1 MSCSP
6 SGHFECLHSRFRW
19 CAGGIGDRASCR
31 HHGRRY
37 RDPDYVGCG
46 RNHCHILMHGMMQAV
61 ETLSRPEESNYHPRT
76 RVASHAMSATD
87 VSAIYPPAGLDLMYR
102 RTCRSSI
109 PVPSS
114 GKAFPGSRSKPQA
127 SERGGLGGPAV
138 RSGDHLA
145 SGRVDT
151 VCPVAPTSTSALV
164 RVRLLSVLEL
174 PIQTEQVILVHAQ
187 RHVDHHRE
195 PDRVTS
201 TLLTIQVRYIVPV
214 PRFSEFCRTSPSDL
228 RSRVSAL
235 IKLHP
240 HT

>member
-1 MSCSP
+1 MWAKPLPHPDARHDAGCRDAVAPRGIELP
-6 SGHFECLHSRFRW
+6 SADPCRFA
-19 CAGGIGDRASCR
+19 CNVGDRRER
-31 HHGRRY
+31 H
-37 RDPDYVGCG
+37 
-46 RNHCHILMHGMMQAV
+46 L
-61 ETLSRPEESNYHPRT
+61 
-76 RVASHAMSATD
+76 
-87 VSAIYPPAGLDLMYR
+87 
-102 RTCRSSI
+102 
-109 PVPSS
+109 SS
-114 GKAFPGSRSKPQA
+114 GRARPDVPQNLSFVDSSPELGQSFPGFPLKAPKLP
-127 SERGGLGGPAV
+127 SEGGLGGPAV

>member
-114 GKAFPGSRSKPQA
+114 GKAFPGSRSKPQSFRA
-127 SERGGLGGPAV
+127 RG
-138 RSGDHLA
+138 
-145 SGRVDT
+145 SGRSSRPFRRPSGQRPGGHGLSRRAYVNQR
-151 VCPVAPTSTSALV
+151 VGARAPP
-164 RVRLLSVLEL
+164 LLLEL